1 VTLAIACRACGSNR
15 IAFNHAVS
23 DACVVTC
30 ENCGSVEGTF
40 GELKQRVVAQLGRR
54 D

>member
-1 VTLAIACRACGSNR
+1 MSIDLSCHACGSNR

-23 DACVVTC
+23 DACSVSC
-30 ENCGSVEGTF
+30 EDCGSVLGTF
-40 GELKQRVVAQLGRR
+40 GELKKLVAEQMARP